1 MQARTQWDIFCQIVD
16 NYGDIG
22 VCWRLARQLT
32 HEHQLQIRLWVDD
45 LASFKHLEPRLDP
58 ASANQVVDGVEIR
71 HWTTPFQAQQP
82 AQVVIEAFGCN
93 LPDYFINAM
102 STQSEKPLWI
112 NLEYLSAEDWIAEHH
127 ALPSPHPRLPL
138 TKYFYF
144 PGCAA
149 ESGGLIREAG
159 LLDQRDQFQQ
169 DASARDAWWNSQGI
183 IPTPGALTVSL
194 FAYPSV
200 PIAKLL
206 SAWSVSDR
214 PIVCVVPTTPLSAQ
228 IASILNCEAL
238 QPGVPVQRD
247 NLTLIALPFLSP
259 ADYDRLLWACDVNF
273 VRGEDSF
280 VRALWAGKPLI
291 WNIYP
296 QQDEAH
302 QQKLEAFLAIY
313 GEDTPEIQALSAFW
327 HAWNGFDGD
336 LAHVWPSFALAL
348 PGLERHAQHWATDLA
363 QQTDLATQLVNLSQ
377 KPL

>member
-82 AQVVIEAFGCN
+82 AQVVIEAFACN

-127 ALPSPHPRLPL
+127 ALSSPHPRLPL

-144 PGCAA
+144 PGFTA